1 MNTPI
6 AFGNNL
12 KYYRTKNGLTQK
24 QLADKIGYTEKSI
37 SKWEGGKGLPTME
50 MVLNLAE
57 LFGISLDELIFEKT
71 SCKFFLGID
80 GGGTKTS
87 FKLVDENGVV
97 VNKIIKGS
105 SNPNDIGMENT
116 FALLK
121 DGIGDV
127 CKGIPYSGITLFA
140 GLSGGGMTSDNARQ
154 LNRFFNKFGFY
165 AFDNGSD
172 IENLVSLS
180 DYEKSILVIMGTGFI
195 VYALNG
201 TKRKRIS
208 GWGQLFDEGGSGYTL
223 GRDAITAVL
232 CAGDGSGQQT
242 ALTSLL
248 EQKLGET
255 AEKHLAKFY
264 QGGKR
269 YIAEFSEI
277 VFTAAQHGDKVSIE
291 ILEKNMSFVADKIN
305 TAMKVLTDGSNTQ
318 SIPVLFSGGISKKD
332 DVLFP
337 LIEKHM
343 AGVNAR
349 LISIKNDPVDGAL
362 RRAKDIFEAKMKE
375 K

>member
-1 MNTPI
+1 M
-6 AFGNNL
+6 
-12 KYYRTKNGLTQK
+12 
-24 QLADKIGYTEKSI
+24 
-37 SKWEGGKGLPTME
+37 
-50 MVLNLAE
+50 
-57 LFGISLDELIFEKT
+57 
-71 SCKFFLGID
+71 GID